1 MHFSHSCPRRGL
13 NIAKSAVRKCSF
25 SGMLLDRVLA
35 SEYKADILVRVN
47 SFPGGLTTMAEVTG
61 NVSVETIKITK
72 YKRKKKRGSSR
83 SSRRLTDLENRA
95 TKSLRRVSKAVDRG
109 VQTYRSKRKKSQ
121 RRRRDGALVDSY
133 ENAAVGIAESVANS
147 SPVLTDL
154 AKAIN
159 TRRRRKSIRRL
170 VRSFPIPR

>member
-1 MHFSHSCPRRGL
+1 
-13 NIAKSAVRKCSF
+13 
-25 SGMLLDRVLA
+25 
-35 SEYKADILVRVN
+35 
-47 SFPGGLTTMAEVTG
+47 MAQTQDTG
-61 NVSVETIKITK
+61 QVSVETRRITKITR
-72 YKRKKKRGSSR
+72 RKKKGSSR
-83 SSRRLTDLENRA
+83 SSRRLADIENRA
-95 TKSLRRVSKAVDRG
+95 TKAIRRVTKAVNRG
-109 VQTYRSKRKKSQ
+109 VTTYRSKRKKSD

-133 ENAAVGIAESVANS
+133 ENAAVGVAEAVANS